1 MSTLIS
7 ESRVSQIASVNGIKI
22 FHIKSQ
28 KFKTNSINIF
38 HDDLSKERATKMH
51 LPAVLKR
58 GARVSYEP

>member
-38 HDDLSKERATKMH
+38 FTMI
-51 LPAVLKR
+51 
-58 GARVSYEP
+58 